1 MLTTIKGVFSLYF
14 VGQDQKN
21 MAHGVMA
28 ESDNDLELKQ
38 VVHMPASGFMYMVS
52 MIKNMLEDPR
62 MEAEFNK
69 LVAAGFLPAGDATA
83 NSAEDAAAEEKTA
96 AKKRPAQV
104 KSNRASVD
112 TGHMSITHQPA
123 NLTLAQIQQMIGGV
137 MLLSQHSP
145 LHRRYVVAE
154 WLQRILPAF
163 ELNQFCYYEDEHG
176 RQLPF
181 VIGRL
186 SLSRSEMSCFLVCAN
201 ISIRLAFGPAN
212 LHSRDDCSIRAWSRG
227 RQ

>member
-1 MLTTIKGVFSLYF
+1 MMEKFVQTVSSVNYNKGVFSLYL

-104 KSNRASVD
+104 KK
-112 TGHMSITHQPA
+112 
-123 NLTLAQIQQMIGGV
+123 
-137 MLLSQHSP
+137 
-145 LHRRYVVAE
+145 
-154 WLQRILPAF
+154 
-163 ELNQFCYYEDEHG
+163 
-176 RQLPF
+176 
-181 VIGRL
+181 
-186 SLSRSEMSCFLVCAN
+186 
-201 ISIRLAFGPAN
+201 
-212 LHSRDDCSIRAWSRG
+212 
-227 RQ
+227 

>member
-1 MLTTIKGVFSLYF
+1 MGKFMMEKFVQTVSSVNYNKGVFSLYF

-104 KSNRASVD
+104 KKPR
-112 TGHMSITHQPA
+112 
-123 NLTLAQIQQMIGGV
+123 IG
-137 MLLSQHSP
+137 
-145 LHRRYVVAE
+145 
-154 WLQRILPAF
+154 
-163 ELNQFCYYEDEHG
+163 
-176 RQLPF
+176 
-181 VIGRL
+181 
-186 SLSRSEMSCFLVCAN
+186 
-201 ISIRLAFGPAN
+201 
-212 LHSRDDCSIRAWSRG
+212 
-227 RQ
+227 